1 MPAHSL
7 GGAAVVIFAI
17 FVALLIA
24 PYIFTVPGGTGGFIP
39 AGTKGLV

>member
-24 PYIFTVPGGTGGFIP
+24 PFIFAAPGGSGFIP
-39 AGTKGLV
+39 VGTKGLV